1 MNISSVSFNQIL
13 SVFFFLSFVTLQHYL
28 LCFSFP
34 LIYSVFL
41 YHLPFPFLLPPP
53 PPHTY
58 SHTPTSPFQMKE
70 SQLGISVKM
79 EMGWMDPRL
88 TFTNMASKTRLDEA
102 LDLIWKPTI
111 VFVGAKYED
120 NVNLQQGVNIMR
132 FLFAESSTMG
142 VPAVVNSSKG
152 EALHRRTRTWGAC
165 GRSVCRYTRCFLRRS
180 VVLSHL

>member
-1 MNISSVSFNQIL
+1 MYPPFPLTRLFQ
-13 SVFFFLSFVTLQHYL
+13 F
-28 LCFSFP
+28 FSFFRHSS
-34 LIYSVFL
+34 ITFSTS
-41 YHLPFPFLLPPP
+41 HFPSFIPSFYIIFRFPYYYRLP

-58 SHTPTSPFQMKE
+58 SHTSTSPFQMKE

-165 GRSVCRYTRCFLRRS
+165 GRSGCRYARCFLRRS